1 MEILENGEITK
12 EVSNLQNIA
21 IVIPSLNPD
30 EKLLEVVDAV
40 LYKGFK
46 TIIVVNDGSSSEY
59 DKYFERIGKHKEC
72 TVLKHYKN
80 LGKGRA
86 LKTAFNYF
94 MNTYPKYVGLITV
107 DADNQH
113 HIDDIV
119 NCAKALEANSFSSNN
134 NSLILGCR
142 DFDSENVP
150 NRSKLGNKI
159 TRSVFKILCGIKI
172 SDTQTGLRALP
183 TELVTEFLDID
194 GERYEYETNMLIEAK
209 QKKYN
214 FQEIKIKTIY
224 IEDNKSSHFNPIKD
238 SIKIYLLIFKH
249 LFRFGII
256 GGLSTIIDLGL
267 FTLFMYWFRYLSPK
281 EKILLST
288 LIARIFSSL
297 FNYFSNS
304 QVVFNNTSNKKVTM
318 VKYYILAVIQMSVS
332 YLAVLSISSSMLFLY
347 STAIKVLVDF
357 ALFIISFHIQREWV
371 FKKL

>member
-1 MEILENGEITK
+1 
-12 EVSNLQNIA
+12 VSNLQNIA

-30 EKLLEVVDAV
+30 EKLIEVVEEV

-46 TIIVVNDGSSSEY
+46 TVIVVNDGSSSEY
-59 DKYFERIGKHKEC
+59 DGYFERISKYKEC

-94 MNTYPKYVGLITV
+94 LNTYTEHIGLITA

-113 HIDDIV
+113 HVDDIV
-119 NCAKALEANSFSSNN
+119 SCAKALVANSLSSNN
-134 NSLILGCR
+134 NNLILGCR
-142 DFDSENVP
+142 DFDLENVP
-150 NRSKLGNKI
+150 KNSKLGNKI
-159 TRSVFKILCGIKI
+159 TRFVFKILCGIKI

-183 TELVTEFLDID
+183 AELVKEFLDIE

-209 QKKYN
+209 EKKYD
-214 FQEIKIKTIY
+214 FQEIKIQTIY

-249 LFRFGII
+249 LFKFGII
-256 GGLSTIIDLGL
+256 GALSTLMDLGL
-267 FTLFMYWFRYLSPK
+267 FTLLMYWFRNLSPK
-281 EKILLST
+281 EKIFLST
-288 LIARIFSSL
+288 LFARIFSSL

-304 QVVFNNTSNKKVTM
+304 QIVFNNTLNKKVTM
-318 VKYYILAVIQMSVS
+318 TKYYILAVIQMSVS
-332 YLAVLSISSSMLFLY
+332 YLAVLSLSKLMVFINPTM
-347 STAIKVLVDF
+347 IKILVDF
-357 ALFIISFHIQREWV
+357 TLFILSFQIQREWV